1 MPPTFWRVPAA
12 LIAVTCFSPALA
24 ACQKGAKSLKFAG
37 VGVIQASSI
46 EEEGEDSKVLRDACF
61 DFSGWTFKSTELRAD
76 STGFQAD
83 ATSLTALG
91 GQGSVEGLS
100 FTIDDNSLNVENLR
114 FEFGSTFK
122 LEGFPYAGQYVMQA
136 ESGSLT
142 DFRFDLE
149 NVIFDETVTL
159 GPISTPWR
167 RIKAKRA
174 LLADNNA
181 TLVDAQLAYLV
192 FTIRGALAVQG
203 NNQLGV
209 TRSDVVIGRN
219 RDADELGFSADRFT
233 LDEEN
238 IVHLE
243 NATFRAF
250 GTNLFTLPEF
260 EYDPLEPLPVVLGYG
275 PGVTAG
281 VSNLRIGPKRDGIRV
296 TLIGHNV
303 LDASG
308 NVQFGVTWT
317 QPAYRLSISQA
328 KNTTSTLTSTV
339 LGSFSGTN
347 TTGWIY
353 NFNFDL
359 GRNLLAL
366 DKPTGARAYQIARI
380 GAAFEQPISFS
391 ISGISNTFKLRE
403 SLEIGEVAQEELQ
416 DIPAKRNPKQPH
428 TMGQLVGFATG
439 NLEFS
444 YTGSALG
451 IGWNAKAGIN
461 AYEFTPG
468 TNYRPDP
475 TFTSRFAF
483 DAGISYNIPGVFSS
497 SLTFLHRQPLVNTY
511 AEAISTDKAPTA
523 ASTGFI
529 RRLSPEDYTFLNF
542 STRLTTSTFLGIPPA
557 GYAGLTLENPSA
569 AIIINSN
576 LRNISKANNKG
587 FTIDKVLTVQKIELA
602 FDIGVYDGQTFI
614 DTLDRPA
621 AAPILTISPFVKYDF
636 AFTPGYQLGQY
647 GLNFTVYSASLGLTL
662 GTTYERRSKQGG
674 TYTDSWSLNLGFRLR

>member
-46 EEEGEDSKVLRDACF
+46 EDEGEDSKVLRDACF

-83 ATSLTALG
+83 ATSLAALG

-100 FTIDDNSLNVENLR
+100 FTIDDNTLNVENLR

-136 ESGSLT
+136 ESGSLS

-243 NATFRAF
+243 NATFRVF

-281 VSNLRIGPKRDGIRV
+281 VSNFRIGPKRDGLRV
-296 TLIGHNV
+296 TLIGHNI

-308 NVQFGVTWT
+308 NLQFGVTWT

-328 KNTTSTLTSTV
+328 KNTTAALTSTV
-339 LGSFSGTN
+339 IGTFGGTN

-353 NFNFDL
+353 NFGFNL
-359 GRNLLAL
+359 GRNLLGL
-366 DKPTGARAYQIARI
+366 DKPVGERGYEFARI
-380 GAAFEQPISFS
+380 GAAFEQPFGINL
-391 ISGISNTFKLRE
+391 SGISNTIKLRE
-403 SLEIGEVAQEELQ
+403 SLEIGQAWQETSAKPVASEPRSLSQF
-416 DIPAKRNPKQPH
+416 
-428 TMGQLVGFATG
+428 VGFATA
-439 NLEFS
+439 NLEAG
-444 YTGSALG
+444 YTGSTNGLT
-451 IGWNAKAGIN
+451 WNAKAGIN
-461 AYEFTPG
+461 AYGYTPG
-468 TNYRPDP
+468 TNQPYAI
-475 TFTSRFAF
+475 FTSRFAF
-483 DAGISYNIPGVFSS
+483 DAGINYLIPGVFSAG
-497 SLTFLHRQPLVNTY
+497 LNFIHRQPVANAY
-511 AEAISTDKAPTA
+511 ADGYLTGGLKSAP
-523 ASTGFI
+523 SVGFI
-529 RRLSPEDYTFLNF
+529 RRQPVEDSTNLNF

-569 AIIINSN
+569 AITINSN
-576 LRNISKANNKG
+576 LRNLSKAADPN
-587 FTIDKVLTVQKIELA
+587 FTIDKVLTTQKIELG
-602 FDIGVYDGQTFI
+602 FDIGIYNGETFI

-621 AAPILTISPFVKYDF
+621 AAPILTLSPFVKYDF

-662 GTTYERRSKQGG
+662 GTTYERRTKLGG
-674 TYTDSWSLNLGFRLR
+674 SATDSWSLNLGFRLR

>member
-1 MPPTFWRVPAA
+1 MPPTLWRVPIA
-12 LIAVTCFSPALA
+12 LFAVTCFSPALA

-37 VGVIQASSI
+37 VGTIQASSI
-46 EEEGEDSKVLRDACF
+46 EGDDDGRVLQNACF
-61 DFSGWTFKSTELRAD
+61 DFSGWTFQSTELRLDPSGFDAD
-76 STGFQAD
+76 QT
-83 ATSLTALG
+83 TITALG
-91 GQGSVEGLS
+91 GTGSVDGLS
-100 FTIDDNSLNVENLR
+100 FSVDDNTLNVQNLR

-122 LEGFPYAGQYVMQA
+122 LQGFPYTGQYVMQA

-142 DFRFDLE
+142 DYRFDLE
-149 NVIFDETVTL
+149 NVIFDETVTA
-159 GPISTPWR
+159 GPLSIPWR

-203 NNQLGV
+203 NSQLGV
-209 TRSDVVIGRN
+209 TRSNVVIGRN
-219 RDADELGFSADRFT
+219 RDADELGFTADRFT

-238 IVHLE
+238 LIRLE

-250 GTNLFTLPEF
+250 GINLFNLPEF
-260 EYDPLEPLPVVLGYG
+260 EYDPLEPLPVVLGFG

-281 VSNLRIGPKRDGIRV
+281 VNNLRIGPKRDGLRV
-296 TLIGHNV
+296 TLVGHNV
-303 LDASG
+303 FDQSG
-308 NVQFGVTWT
+308 NLQFGVTWT
-317 QPAYRLSISQA
+317 QPQYRLSVTQA

-339 LGSFSGTN
+339 LGSFGGTN

-353 NFNFDL
+353 NFNIDL

-380 GAAFEQPISFS
+380 GAAFEQPIGFS
-391 ISGISNTFKLRE
+391 ISGVSNTFKLRE

-416 DIPAKRNPKQPH
+416 DIPAKRDIKQPH
-428 TMGQLVGFATG
+428 KLGQLAGFATG
-439 NLEFS
+439 NLELG

-483 DAGISYNIPGVFSS
+483 DAGINYAIPGVFSIG
-497 SLTFLHRQPLVNTY
+497 LTFLHRQPLVNTY
-511 AEAISTDKAPTA
+511 AETFSTAKAPIA

-529 RRLSPEDYTFLNF
+529 RRLSPEDSTTLNF

-569 AIIINSN
+569 AITINSN
-576 LRNISKANNKG
+576 LRNISKANDKG
-587 FTIDKVLTVQKIELA
+587 FTIDKVLTVQKIELG
-602 FDIGVYDGQTFI
+602 FDIGVYTGETFI

-621 AAPILTISPFVKYDF
+621 AAPILTLSPFVKYDF

-674 TYTDSWSLNLGFRLR
+674 TYTDSWALNLGFRLR

>member
-100 FTIDDNSLNVENLR
+100 FTIDDNTLNVENLR
-114 FEFGSTFK
+114 FEFGSTFH

-192 FTIRGALAVQG
+192 FTIKGALAVQG

-219 RDADELGFSADRFT
+219 RDADELGFTADRFT

-243 NATFRAF
+243 NATFRMF

-260 EYDPLEPLPVVLGYG
+260 EYDPLEPLPVVLNYG

-281 VSNLRIGPKRDGIRV
+281 VSNLRLGAKRDGVRV

-303 LDASG
+303 LDPAGSG
-308 NVQFGVTWT
+308 NLQFGVTWT
-317 QPAYRLSISQA
+317 QPQYRLSVSQA
-328 KNTTSTLTSTV
+328 KNTTSTLTSTT
-339 LGSFSGTN
+339 LGSFGGTN

-353 NFNFDL
+353 SFNFDL

-366 DKPTGARAYQIARI
+366 DKPTGARASQIARI

-391 ISGISNTFKLRE
+391 ISGVSNTFKLRE
-403 SLEIGEVAQEELQ
+403 SLEIGEVSQEETL
-416 DIPAKRNPKQPH
+416 RNLKQPH
-428 TMGQLVGFATG
+428 TWGQVAGFATG
-439 NLEFS
+439 NLELGYS
-444 YTGSALG
+444 GSAFG
-451 IGWNAKAGIN
+451 VGWNAKAGIN

-468 TNYRPDP
+468 NNLRPAP

-483 DAGISYNIPGVFSS
+483 DAGINYSIPGVFSIGL
-497 SLTFLHRQPLVNTY
+497 SLAHRQPVVNTY
-511 AEAISTDKAPTA
+511 AETYSTKAAPIA

-529 RRLSPEDYTFLNF
+529 RRLSPEDYTYLNF
-542 STRLTTSTFLGIPPA
+542 NTRLTTSTFLGIPPA

-569 AIIINSN
+569 AITMNTN
-576 LRNISKANNKG
+576 LRNFANWENPVFRNKICI
-587 FTIDKVLTVQKIELA
+587 TCKLEA
-602 FDIGVYDGQTFI
+602 SFDISIYDGRTFI

-621 AAPILTISPFVKYDF
+621 AAPILTFSPYARYDF
-636 AFTPGYQLGQY
+636 AFTNGYQVGQY
-647 GLNFTVYSASLGLTL
+647 GLNVTVYSASLGLTF
-662 GTTYERRSKQGG
+662 GVGYETRRVVADTITG
-674 TYTDSWSLNLGFRLR
+674 YPVFNLNFRLR

>member
-24 ACQKGAKSLKFAG
+24 ACQKGAKSLKFEG

-61 DFSGWTFKSTELRAD
+61 DFSGWTFKSTELRTD

-83 ATSLTALG
+83 ATSLSALG

-100 FTIDDNSLNVENLR
+100 FTIEDNTLNVENLR
-114 FEFGSTFK
+114 FEFGSTFQ
-122 LEGFPYAGQYVMQA
+122 LQGFPYAGQYMMQA
-136 ESGSLT
+136 ESGSLS

-149 NVIFDETVTL
+149 NVIFDETVTF

-192 FTIRGALAVQG
+192 FSIKGALAVQG

-209 TRSDVVIGRN
+209 TRSNVVIGRN
-219 RDADELGFSADRFT
+219 RDADELGFSAERFT

-250 GTNLFTLPEF
+250 GTNLFNLPEF
-260 EYDPLEPLPVVLGYG
+260 EFDPLEPLPVVLGYG

-281 VSNLRIGPKRDGIRV
+281 VSNFRIGPKRDGLRL

-303 LDASG
+303 LDTSG
-308 NVQFGVTWT
+308 NLQFGVTWT
-317 QPAYRLSISQA
+317 QPAYRLSITQA
-328 KNTTSTLTSTV
+328 KNTTAALTSTI
-339 LGSFSGTN
+339 LGSFGGTN

-353 NFNFDL
+353 NFGFNL

-366 DKPTGARAYQIARI
+366 DKPVGDRGYEFARI
-380 GAAFEQPISFS
+380 GAAFEQPFS
-391 ISGISNTFKLRE
+391 ISLSGISNTIKVRE
-403 SLEIGEVAQEELQ
+403 SLEIGQAWQEEAV
-416 DIPAKRNPKQPH
+416 IPKASEPRSLAQF
-428 TMGQLVGFATG
+428 VGFATA
-439 NLEFS
+439 NLEAG
-444 YTGSALG
+444 YTGSTSGLT
-451 IGWNAKAGIN
+451 WSTKAGIN
-461 AYEFTPG
+461 AFGYTPG
-468 TNYRPDP
+468 NNQPWV
-475 TFTSRFAF
+475 TFTSRFAL
-483 DAGISYNIPGVFSS
+483 DAGINYNIPGVFSAG
-497 SLTFLHRQPLVNTY
+497 LNFIHRQPVANSY
-511 AEAISTDKAPTA
+511 ATA
-523 ASTGFI
+523 YLTNEKLTALSVGFI
-529 RRLSPEDYTFLNF
+529 RRLPVEDSTNLNF

-576 LRNISKANNKG
+576 LRNLSKAGDVG
-587 FTIDKVLTVQKIELA
+587 FTVDKVLTVQKIELG
-602 FDIGVYDGQTFI
+602 FDIGVYNGETFI
-614 DTLDRPA
+614 DTLDRSA
-621 AAPILTISPFVKYDF
+621 AAPILTLSPFVKYDF

>member
-1 MPPTFWRVPAA
+1 MPPTLWRVPAA
-12 LIAVTCFSPALA
+12 LIAVSCFSPALA
-24 ACQKGAKSLKFAG
+24 ACQKGAKSLKFEG

-83 ATSLTALG
+83 ATSLSALG

-100 FTIDDNSLNVENLR
+100 FTIDDNTLNVENLR
-114 FEFGSTFK
+114 FEFGSTFR
-122 LEGFPYAGQYVMQA
+122 LQGFPYAGQYVMQA

-192 FTIRGALAVQG
+192 FTIKGALAVQG

-209 TRSDVVIGRN
+209 TRSNVVIGRN

-250 GTNLFTLPEF
+250 GTNLFNLPEF
-260 EYDPLEPLPVVLGYG
+260 EFDPLEPLPLVLNYG

-281 VSNLRIGPKRDGIRV
+281 VSNLRIGPKRDGLRV
-296 TLIGHNV
+296 TLVGHNV
-303 LDASG
+303 LDPAGSG
-308 NVQFGVTWT
+308 SLQFGVNWT
-317 QPAYRLSISQA
+317 QPAYRLSVSQA
-328 KNTTSTLTSTV
+328 KGLTSTIA
-339 LGSFSGTN
+339 GSFAGTN

-353 NFNFDL
+353 SFGLNL
-359 GRNLLAL
+359 GRNLLDPGKQIGL
-366 DKPTGARAYQIARI
+366 GAGEFARI
-380 GAAFEQPISFS
+380 GLAFEQPLSFP

-403 SLEIGEVAQEELQ
+403 SLELGQAWQEESVKPVATEPRSLAQ
-416 DIPAKRNPKQPH
+416 F
-428 TMGQLVGFATG
+428 VGFATT
-439 NLEFS
+439 NLEAG
-444 YTGSALG
+444 YTGSTNGLS
-451 IGWNAKAGIN
+451 WNAKAGIN
-461 AYEFTPG
+461 AFGYTPG
-468 TNYRPDP
+468 NQQPYAL
-475 TFTSRFAF
+475 FTSRFAL
-483 DAGISYNIPGVFSS
+483 DAGINYSIPGVFSTG
-497 SLTFLHRQPLVNTY
+497 LTFTHRLPVANSY
-511 AEAISTDKAPTA
+511 AYGYFTNGLPTAPTI
-523 ASTGFI
+523 GFI
-529 RRLSPEDYTFLNF
+529 RRMGIEDSTNLNF
-542 STRLTTSTFLGIPPA
+542 TARLTTSTFLGIPPA

-569 AIIINSN
+569 ALTFNMDMRKLN
-576 LRNISKANNKG
+576 LGVGTALRTQKVELGVDIS
-587 FTIDKVLTVQKIELA
+587 
-602 FDIGVYDGQTFI
+602 VYDGQTFI

-621 AAPILTISPFVKYDF
+621 AAPILTLSPSVKYDF
-636 AFTPGYQLGQY
+636 SFAPGYQLGQY

-662 GTTYERRSKQGG
+662 GTTYERRTRMNGSA
-674 TYTDSWSLNLGFRLR
+674 TDSWSLNLGFRLR

>member
-46 EEEGEDSKVLRDACF
+46 EGADDNKVLRDACF
-61 DFSGWTFKSTELRAD
+61 DFSGWTFKSTELRTD

-91 GQGSVEGLS
+91 GQGSLEGLS
-100 FTIDDNSLNVENLR
+100 FTIDDNTLNVENLH
-114 FEFGSTFK
+114 FEFGSTFH

-192 FTIRGALAVQG
+192 FTIKGALAVQG

-238 IVHLE
+238 IIHLE

-281 VSNLRIGPKRDGIRV
+281 VNNLRIGPKRDGLRV
-296 TLIGHNV
+296 TLIGHNI

-308 NVQFGVTWT
+308 SLQFGVNWT
-317 QPAYRLSISQA
+317 QPAFRLRVGQA
-328 KNTTSTLTSTV
+328 KGMTSSII
-339 LGSFSGTN
+339 GSFGGTN

-353 NFNFDL
+353 NFGFDL

-366 DKPTGARAYQIARI
+366 DKPVGERGYEFARI
-380 GAAFEQPISFS
+380 GAAFEQPFGISL
-391 ISGISNTFKLRE
+391 SGISNTIKVRE
-403 SLEIGEVAQEELQ
+403 SLELGQAWQETSAKPVASEPRSLAQF
-416 DIPAKRNPKQPH
+416 
-428 TMGQLVGFATG
+428 VGFATA
-439 NLEFS
+439 NLEAG
-444 YTGSALG
+444 YTGSTNGLT
-451 IGWNAKAGIN
+451 WSTKAGIN
-461 AYEFTPG
+461 AYGYTPG
-468 TNYRPDP
+468 VNQPWT

-483 DAGISYNIPGVFSS
+483 DAGINYNIPGVFSAG
-497 SLTFLHRQPLVNTY
+497 LNFIHRQPVMNTY
-511 AEAISTDKAPTA
+511 AYGYLTGGLQSAP
-523 ASTGFI
+523 SVGFI
-529 RRLSPEDYTFLNF
+529 RRLPVEDSTNLNF
-542 STRLTTSTFLGIPPA
+542 STRLTTSTLLGIPPA

-569 AIIINSN
+569 AITINSN
-576 LRNISKANNKG
+576 LRNISKANDKG
-587 FTIDKVLTVQKIELA
+587 FTIDKVLTVQKIELG
-602 FDIGVYDGQTFI
+602 FDIGIYNGETFI

-621 AAPILTISPFVKYDF
+621 AAPILTLSPFVKYDF

-662 GTTYERRSKQGG
+662 GTTYERRTKLGG
-674 TYTDSWSLNLGFRLR
+674 SATDSWSLNLGFRLR

>member
-12 LIAVTCFSPALA
+12 LIAITCFSPALA

-46 EEEGEDSKVLRDACF
+46 EDEVDASGNASGNEGKVLRDACF
-61 DFSGWTFKSTELRAD
+61 DFSGWTFKSTELHVD
-76 STGFQAD
+76 SSGFQAD
-83 ATSLTALG
+83 ATSLSALG

-114 FEFGSTFK
+114 FEFGSTFR

-192 FTIRGALAVQG
+192 FTIKGALAVQG

-219 RDADELGFSADRFT
+219 RDADELGFSAERFT

-250 GTNLFTLPEF
+250 GTNLFNLPEF
-260 EYDPLEPLPVVLGYG
+260 EFDPLEPLPVVLGYG

-281 VSNLRIGPKRDGIRV
+281 ISNFRIGPKRDGLRV

-303 LDASG
+303 FDPSG
-308 NVQFGVTWT
+308 SLQFGVNWT
-317 QPAYRLSISQA
+317 QPAYRLSVSQA
-328 KNTTSTLTSTV
+328 KGLTSTLIGTF
-339 LGSFSGTN
+339 GGTN

-353 NFNFDL
+353 NFGFNS

-366 DKPTGARAYQIARI
+366 DKPIGERGYEFARI
-380 GAAFEQPISFS
+380 GAAFEQPFGITL
-391 ISGISNTFKLRE
+391 SGISNSFKVRE
-403 SLEIGEVAQEELQ
+403 SLELGQAWQEESVKPVPSEPRSLAQ
-416 DIPAKRNPKQPH
+416 F
-428 TMGQLVGFATG
+428 VGFATA
-439 NLEFS
+439 NLEAG
-444 YTGSALG
+444 YIGSANGLT
-451 IGWNAKAGIN
+451 WNAKAGIN
-461 AYEFTPG
+461 AYGYTPG
-468 TNYRPDP
+468 NNQPYA

-483 DAGISYNIPGVFSS
+483 DAGINYNIPGVFSVG
-497 SLTFLHRQPLVNTY
+497 LNFIHRQPVANTY
-511 AEAISTDKAPTA
+511 AYAYLTGGLKSAP
-523 ASTGFI
+523 SVGFI
-529 RRLSPEDYTFLNF
+529 RRLPVEDSTNLNF

-569 AIIINSN
+569 AITINSN
-576 LRNISKANNKG
+576 LRNLSKSGDKD
-587 FTIDKVLTVQKIELA
+587 FTVDKVLTVQKIELG
-602 FDIGVYDGQTFI
+602 FDIGVYNGETFI

-621 AAPILTISPFVKYDF
+621 AAPILTVSPFVKYDF

-662 GTTYERRSKQGG
+662 GTTYERRTKINGSA
-674 TYTDSWSLNLGFRLR
+674 TDSWSLNLGFRLR